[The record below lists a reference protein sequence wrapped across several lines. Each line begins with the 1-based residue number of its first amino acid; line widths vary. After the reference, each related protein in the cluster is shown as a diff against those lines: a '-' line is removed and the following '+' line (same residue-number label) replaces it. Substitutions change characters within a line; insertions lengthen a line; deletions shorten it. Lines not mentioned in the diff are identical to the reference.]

1 MKIFLIAGGLFLVIF
16 VFIIPLKRDVEEYQV
31 QKNGET
37 IEATITYLKDCF
49 GSKTYYFMKFTY
61 NGQEYDK
68 RVRCGFENTHKVGE
82 TILLKHESGT
92 DIFLIEN
99 EKKEKE
105 FVSSGLLGLLGIF
118 LIGFGIK
125 KRKSERSK

>member
-1 MKIFLIAGGLFLVIF
+1 IVFVSIF
-16 VFIIPLKRDVEEYQV
+16 PLKRDIEEYQV

-37 IEATITYLKDCF
+37 IKATITYLKDCI
-49 GSKTYYFMKFTY
+49 GSKTYYFMKFAY

-82 TILLKHESGT
+82 TISMKHESGT
-92 DIFLIEN
+92 DIFLFEN

-105 FVSSGLLGLLGIF
+105 FVSSSLLGLLGIF
-118 LIGFGIK
+118 LIGIGIK
-125 KRKSERSK
+125 KRNSERSN